1 MLERLVA
8 RTLHRSPE
16 GRAQTSYRCRMRGVA
31 EELDIFGTEDQVRE
45 WWPEQAAEH
54 LRLFEERCV
63 DISSGGGI
71 GEQQNDEADSA

>member
-1 MLERLVA
+1 MDSIRSVA

-16 GRAQTSYRCRMRGVA
+16 GRAQTSFRCRTRGVD
-31 EELDIFGTEDQVRE
+31 EDLDIYGTEDQVRE

-63 DISSGGGI
+63 DIGQGDGI
-71 GEQQNDEADSA
+71 GVQQ